1 MANMQ
6 ESSPVFFSQR
16 RKGAKAQRAQR
27 RKERKG
33 AKAQRR
39 KGAKAQ
45 RAQSILCVFI
55 YKKEHFV
62 FSLRPWRLCESK

>member
-6 ESSPVFFSQR
+6 ESSPVFFS
-16 RKGAKAQRAQR
+16 
-27 RKERKG
+27 
-33 AKAQRR
+33 QRR